1 MMIPTRMYVEP
12 NQERRIMSAYQK
24 GKGCRIKVKKCGATA
39 GRCRG
44 EMLLTPPQWK
54 RYQKSTSGVTLPFQ
68 HKHLV
73 KNMKHKGGFLPLM
86 AAALAPIIGGVAG
99 GLIEREIA
107 GSGIY
112 KKKNNKRSPPTK
124 KKTKKKTAAA
134 AAAAG
139 SGMYLNPYN
148 MKSVRGSGMYLNPY
162 RPPRK

>member
-1 MMIPTRMYVEP
+1 
-12 NQERRIMSAYQK
+12 MSAYQK
-24 GKGCRIKVKKCGATA
+24 GKGCRIKVKKCGAAA

-54 RYQKSTSGVTLPFQ
+54 RYQKSTSAGTTLPFQ
-68 HKHLV
+68 HEHLV
-73 KNMKHKGGFLPLM
+73 KNMKHKGGFLPLI

-112 KKKNNKRSPPTK
+112 KKKKRSPPTK
-124 KKTKKKTAAA
+124 KKTKKKTAA